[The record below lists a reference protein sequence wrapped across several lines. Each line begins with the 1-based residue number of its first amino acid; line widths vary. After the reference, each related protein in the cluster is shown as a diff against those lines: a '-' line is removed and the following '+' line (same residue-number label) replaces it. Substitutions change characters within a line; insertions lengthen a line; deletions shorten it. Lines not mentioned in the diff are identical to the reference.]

1 MQKLS
6 PKELKAIKIIRG
18 IKGYKI
24 LSEEKLLSALI
35 ASKSVKKGENN
46 FDDTKPQIIF
56 LNQE

>member
-1 MQKLS
+1 MRKLS
-6 PKELKAIKIIRG
+6 PKELKAIEIIRS